1 MRNDPEVLQAA
12 SLYTLGLPRMPV
24 SGQSGELLGRGT
36 GTSLEFQE
44 HREYM
49 PGDDIRHLDWAAYA
63 RSDSLM
69 VRLYREEIS
78 PRMEVIVD
86 ISRSMSTSVAKQQVA
101 KQITA
106 LVGQLS
112 GALGGR
118 PTIWLAGDERPP
130 QTLQMETLDRLE
142 TLEFNAVSTFDALLD
157 EHQLPLKR
165 QAVRIVISDFLF
177 QHDPENLVR
186 RLAGEASV
194 LWLVQVLTE
203 WENNP
208 STKGGTRLID
218 IESGQETDLYL
229 NSVVVGEYLTRLS
242 RLKEELALH
251 CRRHH
256 STFVSVVAERGL
268 SMICREDWSQAGIL
282 RPSTM

>member
-1 MRNDPEVLQAA
+1 MLNDPELQQAVG
-12 SLYTLGLPRMPV
+12 LYSLGLPRMPV
-24 SGQSGELLGRGT
+24 SGRSGELLGRGT

-78 PRMEVIVD
+78 PRTEVIVD
-86 ISRSMSTSVAKQQVA
+86 ISRSMTTSAAKQLVARQVA
-101 KQITA
+101 A
-106 LVGQLS
+106 LFAMLS
-112 GALGGR
+112 GNVGGR

-130 QTLQMETLDRLE
+130 QTLQLESLDRLK
-142 TLEFNAVSTFDALLD
+142 TIDFSAASTFNALLE

-165 QAVRIVISDFLF
+165 QAVRVVISDFLF
-177 QHDPENLVR
+177 KHDPESLVR
-186 RLAGEASV
+186 RLAGDASV
-194 LWLVQVLTE
+194 LWLVQVLTD
-203 WENNP
+203 WETDP
-208 STKGGTRLID
+208 STTGGTRLID
-218 IESGQETDLYL
+218 IESGREADLYL
-229 NSVVVGEYLTRLS
+229 NRQVVGEYLGRLA

-256 STFVSVVAERGL
+256 ATFVTVVAERGL
-268 SMICREDWSQAGIL
+268 PRICREDLCEAGVL
-282 RPSTM
+282 RPASI

>member
-1 MRNDPEVLQAA
+1 MRNDPDVLQAA
-12 SLYTLGLPRMPV
+12 NLYTLGLPRTPV
-24 SGQSGELLGRGT
+24 SGRTGELLGRGT

-49 PGDDIRHLDWAAYA
+49 PGDDIRHLDWAAYG
-63 RSDSLM
+63 RSDALM

-86 ISRSMSTSVAKQQVA
+86 TSRSMTTSPMKQLVAKQLTGLIA
-101 KQITA
+101 M
-106 LVGQLS
+106 LS
-112 GALGGR
+112 GSLGGR

-130 QTLQMETLDRLE
+130 QTLQMETLDTLQ
-142 TLEFNAVSTFDALLD
+142 TLEFGGVSTFDALLD

-177 QHDPENLVR
+177 PHDPESLVR

-194 LWLVQVLTE
+194 LWMIQVLTD
-203 WENNP
+203 WESNP
-208 STKGGTRLID
+208 TSKGGTRLID

-229 NSVVVGEYLTRLS
+229 NSHVVGEYLERLS

-256 STFVSVVAERGL
+256 ATFVSVVADRGL
-268 SMICREDWSQAGIL
+268 PMICREDLSHAGVL
-282 RPSTM
+282 RPATG